1 MHKVKKLFLFLIPI
15 IYGELGAAC
24 VSNDHNKVLIEEGS
38 LINKDQPEIKFKSA
52 VFELDKYLLEGV
64 TFNTCEDD
72 SSWEIAADK
81 AVLEDDVLS
90 ISNAKVKTHNFD

>member
-15 IYGELGAAC
+15 IYGELGAGC

-52 VFELDKYLLEGV
+52 VFEFDKY
-64 TFNTCEDD
+64 
-72 SSWEIAADK
+72 
-81 AVLEDDVLS
+81 
-90 ISNAKVKTHNFD
+90 H